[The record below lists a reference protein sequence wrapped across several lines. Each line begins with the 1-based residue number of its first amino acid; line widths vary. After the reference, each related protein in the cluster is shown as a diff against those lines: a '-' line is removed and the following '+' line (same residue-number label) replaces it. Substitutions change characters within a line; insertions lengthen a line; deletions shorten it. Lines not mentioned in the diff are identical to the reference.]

1 VRIEVPHCELQ
12 RSNPGR
18 LARKL
23 DCFAADAP
31 RNDDVASDDTWEE
44 TMLKIVTL
52 MKRRS
57 GLSVEDFQKHLR
69 DTHGPLAANGP
80 GLRRFVQSCALPQ
93 GYGKGELLFDA
104 VEEMWFDSRE
114 AYESYHGSAEFA
126 AAQADADTFLD
137 SARTIVMP
145 VDIHVI
151 KDGRIPDNAVK
162 NIEFVNKR
170 PGMGLEQFRAYWRN
184 VHGPLAAT
192 IPVMH
197 RYEQNH
203 LALGEY
209 AKGEP
214 PAYDGLAI
222 TWFAS
227 TADMKRGTTTPQYAA
242 TRADEL
248 NFLPDGHLPIIVTRE
263 HVLV

>member
-1 VRIEVPHCELQ
+1 V
-12 RSNPGR
+12 
-18 LARKL
+18 
-23 DCFAADAP
+23 
-31 RNDDVASDDTWEE
+31 
-44 TMLKIVTL
+44 LKIVTL
-52 MKRRS
+52 MKRRV
-57 GLSVEDFQKHLR
+57 GLSVEDFQRHLR
-69 DTHGPLAANGP
+69 DTYGPVAAKGP
-80 GLRRFVQSCALPQ
+80 GLRRCVQSCALPQ

-104 VEEMWFDSRE
+104 VEEMWFDSQE
-114 AYESYHGSAEFA
+114 AYERHRGSVELA
-126 AAQADADTFLD
+126 AARADAFLD

-145 VDIHVI
+145 VDVHVI
-151 KDGRIPDNAVK
+151 KDGHIPENAVK

-170 PGMGLEQFRAYWRN
+170 SGMGLEEFRAYWRN

-209 AKGEP
+209 AKSEP

-242 TRADEL
+242 TRADEP

-263 HVLV
+263 HVVV